1 MWLIYQ
7 LSKPRKQLRTS
18 TQALPW
24 GPLQVGARLEKT
36 DGLLLG
42 RVEKN
47 DILVAL
53 SFHLEAP
60 GKDAPVAFV
69 WGETGRA
76 AAGGGVRDCMGP
88 VGMQGQPFST
98 MSGAL
103 SQAQGLGREPE
114 DTQSLQSESGDRAL
128 FSGIPQSGRRNS
140 QEVPWLSVEM
150 GSGLRL

>member
-1 MWLIYQ
+1 MWLIHQ

-42 RVEKN
+42 WVEKN

-76 AAGGGVRDCMGP
+76 VAGGGVRDCMGP
-88 VGMQGQPFST
+88 IGMQGQPFST

-103 SQAQGLGREPE
+103 SQAQGLGENQRTPRLCNLRVKTEPSS
-114 DTQSLQSESGDRAL
+114 QGSLSLEG
-128 FSGIPQSGRRNS
+128 GIVRKFPG
-140 QEVPWLSVEM
+140 
-150 GSGLRL
+150 